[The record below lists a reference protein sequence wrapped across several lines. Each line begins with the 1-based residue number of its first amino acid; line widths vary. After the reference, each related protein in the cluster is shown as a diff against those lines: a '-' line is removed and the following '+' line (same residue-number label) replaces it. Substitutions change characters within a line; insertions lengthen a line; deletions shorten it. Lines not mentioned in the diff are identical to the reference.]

1 MSELHVLRDL
11 LRRSAPFAL
20 RAIDR
25 ELLLLQRQVERASEA
40 RRKLPAGSS
49 RAKVTTA
56 NARWSR
62 LCEAHDR
69 LVRLRAEIQDA
80 RRSNP

>member
-1 MSELHVLRDL
+1 MSEPHVLRDL
-11 LRRSAPFAL
+11 LRRSAPYAL

-25 ELLLLQRQVERASEA
+25 ELLLLHRQVERASEA
-40 RRKLPAGSS
+40 RRELPAGST

-56 NARWSR
+56 NARWAR

-69 LVRLRAEIQDA
+69 LVRLRAELLEV
-80 RRSNP
+80 RRG